1 MKKVD
6 VLLEEAVLAIVK
18 ESPEWTPGRN
28 NNNPV
33 RVAFQASIVFKVQK

>member
-18 ESPEWTPGRN
+18 DSPKWTPGRN

-33 RVAFQASIVFKVQK
+33 RVAYQASIVFKVQK